1 MSEASKFQGH
11 SWPVMPEAWRLHW
24 PTWCV
29 SPERADGQDQVLVHA
44 VLSLSKAHRLCPE
57 LPDVWRALDL
67 TAPEEVQVVV
77 LGQDPYHGPRQAHGL
92 AFSVQDPLLPWP
104 PSLRNMFQERSQ
116 DLDLPLDR
124 PADLSDWAKQGVLL
138 LNSAL
143 TTEAGE
149 AGKHQHMGW
158 EDAVVHA
165 LASLC
170 AVRPRLVWV
179 LWGKSAERVHLN
191 VMNRL
196 PDGRKHDVCL
206 RSPHP
211 SPLSAY
217 RGFFGSRPFSRVNA
231 ALQSW
236 GGAPILW

>member
-1 MSEASKFQGH
+1 MSEASKFKGH

-67 TAPEEVQVVV
+67 TAPQEVQVVV

-116 DLDLPLDR
+116 DLGLPLDR

-149 AGKHQHMGW
+149 AGKHRHMGW

>member
-1 MSEASKFQGH
+1 
-11 SWPVMPEAWRLHW
+11 MPEAWRLHW

-67 TAPEEVQVVV
+67 TAPQEVQVVV

-104 PSLRNMFQERSQ
+104 PSLRNMFQERSR
-116 DLDLPLDR
+116 DLDLPMDR

-138 LNSAL
+138 LNSSL

-149 AGKHQHMGW
+149 AGKHQRMGW